1 MIRRWM
7 VRLRR
12 HRVWRRGR
20 PVSRG
25 WGQGRPVLLTAVL
38 GVGMAAAIILSL
50 EARLQPIV
58 ATAAQAQAVN
68 TLTAVVDGAIAAG
81 LGEQGLDYADFVAV
95 HRDETGGITSLVTDM
110 AAMNHLRAQLVARVL
125 SALEEVEIS
134 QLAIPLG
141 SLWDSDFLWARGPKL
156 RVHAMRVGTV
166 SAEFSSQ
173 FSEAGINQTLHRIY
187 LDVRVPLTLILPGG
201 QTKAEVA
208 AQLCVAETVIVGQ
221 VPGTYLTVGQ

>member
-1 MIRRWM
+1 MRRW
-7 VRLRR
+7 RGRFRR
-12 HRVWRRGR
+12 PRVWRRGG
-20 PVSRG
+20 PVFRG
-25 WGQGRPVLLTAVL
+25 WGQGHPLLLTAAL
-38 GVGMAAAIILSL
+38 GIGMAAAVILAL

-81 LGEQGLDYADFVAV
+81 LEEQGMSYSDFVAV
-95 HRDETGGITSLVTDM
+95 QRDETGGITSLVTDM
-110 AAMNHLRAQLVARVL
+110 TAMNRLRTRLVAQVL
-125 SALEEVEIS
+125 SALEEVEVS

-187 LDVRVPLTLILPGG
+187 LDVQVPLTLILPGG
-201 QTKAEVA
+201 QTEAAVS